1 MESRK
6 VNVMVVGKTG
16 SGKTATLSQ
25 VTRIFLAKS
34 DVSQIKALYSGDDGE
49 RLAEAIRQNCNIWY
63 PLKAEE
69 GSHDK

>member
-25 VTRIFLAKS
+25 VTQIFLAKS
-34 DVSQIKALYSGDDGE
+34 DVSQIKALYSGDNGE
-49 RLAEAIRQNCNIWY
+49 RMAEAIRQNCNIWY
-63 PLKAEE
+63 PLKPGDE
-69 GSHDK
+69 GQ